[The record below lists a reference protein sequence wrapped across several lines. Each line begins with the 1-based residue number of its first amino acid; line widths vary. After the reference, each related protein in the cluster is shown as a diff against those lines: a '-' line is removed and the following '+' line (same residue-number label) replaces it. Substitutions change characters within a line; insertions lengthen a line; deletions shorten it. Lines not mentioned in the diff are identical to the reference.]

1 MRPALNDSG
10 EVERTVVVA
19 VIAMLVMQVA
29 ID

>member
-1 MRPALNDSG
+1 MLALNGSG

-19 VIAMLVMQVA
+19 VIAVLVMQVA